1 MRTDERPV
9 DDNPRQGAEK
19 LRPAGWYKKLPTLAE
34 GDAELIAQG
43 GWLRR

>member
-1 MRTDERPV
+1 MSARWMTTRDRV
-9 DDNPRQGAEK
+9 AEK
-19 LRPAGWYKKLPTLAE
+19 LRPGGWYTKLPTLAE